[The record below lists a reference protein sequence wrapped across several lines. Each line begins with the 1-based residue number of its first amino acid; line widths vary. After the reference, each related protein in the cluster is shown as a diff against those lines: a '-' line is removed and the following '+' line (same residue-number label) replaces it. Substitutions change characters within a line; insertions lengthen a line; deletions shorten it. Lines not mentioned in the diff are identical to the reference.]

1 MIDVVFV
8 PFHWTKQR
16 NDITFTLQNDNEND
30 DDNDD
35 DDNYKTLFMLFKTLF
50 IYSKGSKINLL
61 AMLN

>member
-1 MIDVVFV
+1 MWLWILSLIAN
-8 PFHWTKQR
+8 KMM
-16 NDITFTLQNDNEND
+16 QNDNDN

-50 IYSKGSKINLL
+50 IYSKGSNIYLL